1 MSVPWQPSS
10 FQPASREAAAAES
23 PHENPH
29 QSRQPTLSPRPRP
42 DHRLDLLAAIMIAT
56 LVMLIS
62 LARIDRK
69 NKIESSRQLVVA
81 QKQLAVVMKDQAEID
96 RELRKPQNAAVLER
110 SVLLNE
116 MLLAKG
122 ISWTR
127 IFSDLEKALPANVR
141 IIQIHPQ
148 VDAQNK
154 IFLQMVVGAD
164 NTIAARCLCPEA
176 GSLRRFRRD
185 HGLQHRATFA
195 DRPPLPLHRERE
207 ICTETLT

>member
-1 MSVPWQPSS
+1 MKIPINLASQPFRRDRALIIGS
-10 FQPASREAAAAES
+10 
-23 PHENPH
+23 
-29 QSRQPTLSPRPRP
+29 TV
-42 DHRLDLLAAIMIAT
+42 LAAIMIAT

-69 NKIESSRQLVVA
+69 NKIESSKQLVIA

-116 MLLAKG
+116 MLLQKG

-127 IFSDLEKALPANVR
+127 IFSDLERAVPHNVR
-141 IIQIHPQ
+141 IIQIRPQ
-148 VDAQNK
+148 VDARNK

-164 NTIAARCLCPEA
+164 NTTQLNTFRPEA
-176 GSLRRFRRD
+176 GSLRRFWRD
-185 HGLQHRATFA
+185 HGLQHH
-195 DRPPLPLHRERE
+195 PPSQTDPLFRYTVSVRYAQK
-207 ICTETLT
+207 L